1 MNNTTNDQSQTN
13 GNRQTLRM
21 TLLALGIVY
30 GDIGTSPLYAF
41 RECFHGEHAVAVNPE
56 NIYGVLSLIVWS
68 LIIIVSVKY
77 LVFVLRAHNKGEG
90 GILALMALIEPGRVT
105 KTTPFRWLLVL
116 LGLFGAALLYG
127 DSMITPAISV
137 LGAVEGLG
145 VATDAFDPY
154 IIPITIAI
162 LVGLFAIQHRGTSA
176 IGSLFGPVI
185 TLWFIVLALLGLGGI
200 IHHPGVFRSLSP
212 HYGIEFL
219 LHGGLRSYLVLGSVF
234 LVATGG
240 EALYADMGH
249 FGARPIRLGWFSVVL
264 PSLLLNYFGQG
275 AWLLAHPDE
284 TANTFYGLAPHWA
297 IYPLV
302 ALATLATV
310 IASQA
315 VISGVFS
322 LTMQAV
328 QLGFAPRV
336 RIDHT
341 SASQFGQIYI
351 SAINWTLLVATIG
364 LVLGFKSSSGLAAAY
379 GVAVTI
385 TMVITTVLFAVLA
398 WKRWKWS
405 RVGIIALTCVF
416 LVIDLSFF
424 GANII
429 KVEHGGWFPLVVAG
443 VVFLLFTTWS
453 RGRMILGE
461 RIREQLVPIDTFLDE
476 IRTDPPTRVPGTAVF
491 MTGNLRNAPAAL
503 RHNLRHNHVL
513 HEQVVL
519 LSIVIETAPRVPY
532 ADRVELESLP
542 MGMHL
547 VVAHYGFMQHANVPV
562 LLKQVSSMGLEMNP
576 ENTTFFLGR
585 ETLIPTERRGMAKWR
600 SRLFAALS
608 RNAQPATLYFNIPID
623 RVIEVGM
630 QVEL

>member
-1 MNNTTNDQSQTN
+1 MNESQHNHEGN
-13 GNRQTLRM
+13 GRALRM
-21 TLLALGIVY
+21 TLLALGVVY

-41 RECFHGEHAVAVNPE
+41 RECFHGEHAVAVSPA

-90 GILALMALIEPGRVT
+90 GILALMALIEPKRVT
-105 KTTPFRWLLVL
+105 RSNPFRWVLML

-145 VATDAFDPY
+145 VATHALDPY

-162 LVGLFAIQHRGTSA
+162 LIALFAIQHRGTAA

-185 TLWFIVLALLGLGGI
+185 SVWFIVLALLGIGGI
-200 IHHPGVFRSLSP
+200 IHHPGVFRALSP
-212 HYGIEFL
+212 HYGLEFL
-219 LHGGLRSYLVLGSVF
+219 LHGGARSYLVLGSVF

-275 AWLLAHPDE
+275 ARLLAHPEE
-284 TANTFYGLAPHWA
+284 TANTFYGLAPDWA

-328 QLGFAPRV
+328 QLGFAPRM

-351 SAINWTLLVATIG
+351 APVNWALLLATIG
-364 LVLGFKSSSGLAAAY
+364 LVLGFKNSSGLAAAY
-379 GVAVTI
+379 GIAVTI
-385 TMVITTVLFAVLA
+385 TMVITTVLFAALA
-398 WKRWKWS
+398 WRRWNWS
-405 RVGIIALTCVF
+405 RPVIIGMTTAF
-416 LVIDLSFF
+416 LVVDLAFF

-429 KVEHGGWFPLVVAG
+429 KIEYGGWFPLTVAG
-443 VVFLLFTTWS
+443 VVFILFTTWS

-461 RIREQLVPIDTFLDE
+461 RIRDQLVPIDDFIE
-476 IRTDPPTRVPGTAVF
+476 QIRREPPTRVPGTAVF
-491 MTGNLRNAPAAL
+491 MTGNPRNAPPAL
-503 RHNLRHNHVL
+503 LHNLRHNHVL

-519 LSIVIETAPRVPY
+519 LSIVVEKVPTVPY
-532 ADRVELESLP
+532 PERVEIEHLP
-542 MGMHL
+542 MGLHC
-547 VVAHYGFMQHANVPV
+547 VVARYGFMQRANVPV
-562 LLKQVSSMGLEMNP
+562 LLKQVASMGLEIEP
-576 ENTTFFLGR
+576 ESTTFFLGR
-585 ETLIPTERRGMAKWR
+585 ETLLAGDRGGMARWR
-600 SRLFAALS
+600 GRLFAVMS
-608 RNAQPATLYFNIPID
+608 RNAQPATSYFNIPID

-630 QVEL
+630 QIKL